1 MLNWARQFS
10 IFCFLDNRNY
20 QSAFHEYECL
30 LAAGSIKELERNAG
44 SAFGDLKEFSAS
56 NKDWLFG
63 HFAYDLKNETEKLFS
78 RNPDP
83 IGFPDLYFFI
93 PEILIELNHAG
104 IKIGVAG
111 HNHQQ
116 ILDHIL
122 AQPDTMSSK
131 KSLPDI
137 KERISHKD
145 YLKTIEKIREHIL
158 YGDCYELNFCQEF
171 YAENCDIDPF
181 CTYSMLGLH
190 SPMPFSAFYRHQ
202 GRYLLCASPERY
214 LKKKGNLLLSQP
226 IKGTASRIPAHA
238 RLDEEE
244 KQRLYNSKKD
254 RSENIMIVDLV
265 RNDLSRICV
274 EGSVQVKE
282 LCGIYSFPQVHQM
295 ISTISGTLPDEV
307 SWTEAIRVSF
317 PMGSMTG
324 APKKRAMEL
333 IEAYEKSR
341 RGIFSGALGYC
352 TPEKDFDFNVVIRSI
367 LYNESSQYLSY
378 QAGSAITFNSDAE
391 KEYEECLLKAS
402 AIKKTL
408 Q

>member
-1 MLNWARQFS
+1 LLNWARQFS

-324 APKKRAMEL
+324 APQKRAMEL

>member
-244 KQRLYNSKKD
+244 KQRLYKSKKD

-274 EGSVQVKE
+274 EGSVQVEE